1 MRQKKLQQDE
11 IKKKEAIELSLK
23 RKEKEGKNL
32 LTKQKNEVLIME
44 RRKKLIEKY
53 TQSEEKIKKQ
63 KEDNDKDLMNK
74 YLMAAM
80 KREDTAENLSRY
92 ERQQELERQK
102 KVLKIEQRNEK
113 MADMQREKE
122 KIYNQ
127 KRTLG
132 NNLAERKKLLMDKV
146 SNILSTGHFKTK
158 EDIYRKVFNED
169 ELQTLGYNMNKTIN
183 TNSNDPKKK
192 ESSKHVIE
200 ESNKKEEGF
209 FLTQGNN
216 INNENKDKNVEESQ

>member
-1 MRQKKLQQDE
+1 
-11 IKKKEAIELSLK
+11 
-23 RKEKEGKNL
+23 
-32 LTKQKNEVLIME
+32 
-44 RRKKLIEKY
+44 
-53 TQSEEKIKKQ
+53 
-63 KEDNDKDLMNK
+63 
-74 YLMAAM
+74 
-80 KREDTAENLSRY
+80 
-92 ERQQELERQK
+92 
-102 KVLKIEQRNEK
+102 

-183 TNSNDPKKK
+183 NNINDPKKI
-192 ESSKHVIE
+192 ESSKHVTE

>member
-1 MRQKKLQQDE
+1 
-11 IKKKEAIELSLK
+11 
-23 RKEKEGKNL
+23 
-32 LTKQKNEVLIME
+32 
-44 RRKKLIEKY
+44 
-53 TQSEEKIKKQ
+53 
-63 KEDNDKDLMNK
+63 
-74 YLMAAM
+74 
-80 KREDTAENLSRY
+80 
-92 ERQQELERQK
+92 
-102 KVLKIEQRNEK
+102 
-113 MADMQREKE
+113 MQREKE

-169 ELQTLGYNMNKTIN
+169 ELQTLGYNMNKTIIN
-183 TNSNDPKKK
+183 TNSNNPKKI
-192 ESSKHVIE
+192 ESSKHVTDE
-200 ESNKKEEGF
+200 NNKKEEGF

>member
-1 MRQKKLQQDE
+1 
-11 IKKKEAIELSLK
+11 
-23 RKEKEGKNL
+23 
-32 LTKQKNEVLIME
+32 
-44 RRKKLIEKY
+44 
-53 TQSEEKIKKQ
+53 
-63 KEDNDKDLMNK
+63 MNK

-102 KVLKIEQRNEK
+102 KVQKLEKRNEK

-146 SNILSTGHFKTK
+146 STILTTGHFKTK

-169 ELQTLGYNMNKTIN
+169 ELQTLGYSMNKTIN
-183 TNSNDPKKK
+183 STKSNNEKKK
-192 ESSKHVIE
+192 ESSKHVIDS
-200 ESNKKEEGF
+200 SNKNEDGF

-216 INNENKDKNVEESQ
+216 IKNNQENNEIDENQ